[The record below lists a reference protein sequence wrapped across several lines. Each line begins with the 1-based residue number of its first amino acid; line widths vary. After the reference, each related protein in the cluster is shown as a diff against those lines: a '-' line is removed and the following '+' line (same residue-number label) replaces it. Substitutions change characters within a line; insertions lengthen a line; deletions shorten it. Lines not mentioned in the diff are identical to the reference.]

1 MEIIDTRVKY
11 SIDSTHLIIPKF
23 RLIVKK
29 IMKKKL
35 LLFVFSFLI
44 FLTANSCKRT
54 AFEKETNKEVIL
66 ASFTVLADIIEN
78 VAKDEF
84 VVKSITK
91 PGVEVHGYQPT
102 PSDLI
107 KASKAFVFID
117 NGFGFELW
125 AEKFV
130 SNLQIKRVTIS
141 NRLEPIFISEDFYK
155 GKPNPHAWI
164 SPKRGMIYVDV
175 IVDSLSELK
184 PSEAE
189 SFKNNGQ
196 IYKNKIA
203 KIDKDFSLFINN
215 LEKNNRYL
223 VTCEGAFSYLTN
235 DYGLKEAYL
244 WPVNAESQITP
255 KRMARTI
262 SLVKNKNIPSVF
274 CESTVS
280 NESQMVVASETG
292 AKFGGDLFVD
302 SLSQDNKSANTYLK
316 MLQHNLTLIKK
327 GLN

>member
-1 MEIIDTRVKY
+1 
-11 SIDSTHLIIPKF
+11 
-23 RLIVKK
+23 
-29 IMKKKL
+29 MKKKL

-130 SNLQIKRVTIS
+130 SNLQIKRVSIS

-164 SPKRGMIYVDV
+164 SPKRGMIYVDI

-316 MLQHNLTLIKK
+316 MLQHNLTLIKG

>member
-1 MEIIDTRVKY
+1 
-11 SIDSTHLIIPKF
+11 
-23 RLIVKK
+23 
-29 IMKKKL
+29 MKKKL

-44 FLTANSCKRT
+44 FLTANSCKRN

-203 KIDKDFSLFINN
+203 KIDEDFSLFINN

-280 NESQMVVASETG
+280 NESQMVVARATG

-302 SLSQDNKSANTYLK
+302 SISQDNKSANTYLK

>member
-1 MEIIDTRVKY
+1 
-11 SIDSTHLIIPKF
+11 
-23 RLIVKK
+23 
-29 IMKKKL
+29 MKKKL

-44 FLTANSCKRT
+44 FLTTNSCKRT
-54 AFEKETNKEVIL
+54 SFEKETNKEVIL

-189 SFKNNGQ
+189 SFINNGQ

>member
-1 MEIIDTRVKY
+1 
-11 SIDSTHLIIPKF
+11 
-23 RLIVKK
+23 
-29 IMKKKL
+29 MKKKL

-44 FLTANSCKRT
+44 FLTTNSCKRT
-54 AFEKETNKEVIL
+54 SFEKETNKEVIL

-130 SNLQIKRVTIS
+130 SNLQINRVTIS

-175 IVDSLSELK
+175 IVDYLSELK

-280 NESQMVVASETG
+280 NESQMVVARATG

-302 SLSQDNKSANTYLK
+302 SISQDNKSANTYLK

>member
-1 MEIIDTRVKY
+1 M
-11 SIDSTHLIIPKF
+11 
-23 RLIVKK
+23 
-29 IMKKKL
+29 
-35 LLFVFSFLI
+35 
-44 FLTANSCKRT
+44 
-54 AFEKETNKEVIL
+54 

-84 VVKSITK
+84 VVKSIIK

-130 SNLQIKRVTIS
+130 SNLQINRVTIS

-175 IVDSLSELK
+175 IVDYLSELK

-203 KIDKDFSLFINN
+203 KIDEDFSLFINN

-235 DYGLKEAYL
+235 DYGFKEAYL

-280 NESQMVVASETG
+280 NESQMVVARATG
-292 AKFGGDLFVD
+292 AKFLGDLFVD
-302 SLSQDNKSANTYLK
+302 SISQDNKSANTYLK

>member
-1 MEIIDTRVKY
+1 
-11 SIDSTHLIIPKF
+11 
-23 RLIVKK
+23 
-29 IMKKKL
+29 MKKKL

-44 FLTANSCKRT
+44 FLTTNSCKRT
-54 AFEKETNKEVIL
+54 SFEKETNKEVIL

-78 VAKDEF
+78 VAKDDF

-292 AKFGGDLFVD
+292 ANFGGDLFVD
-302 SLSQDNKSANTYLK
+302 SLSHDTESANTYLK
-316 MLQHNLTLIKK
+316 MLQHNLTLIKE

>member
-1 MEIIDTRVKY
+1 
-11 SIDSTHLIIPKF
+11 
-23 RLIVKK
+23 
-29 IMKKKL
+29 MKKKL
-35 LLFVFSFLI
+35 LIFVFSFLI
-44 FLTANSCKRT
+44 FLTTNSCKRT
-54 AFEKETNKEVIL
+54 SFEKETNKEVIL

-84 VVKSITK
+84 VVKSIIK

-130 SNLQIKRVTIS
+130 SNLQINRVTIS

-203 KIDKDFSLFINN
+203 KIDEDFSLFINN

-280 NESQMVVASETG
+280 NESQMVVARATG
-292 AKFGGDLFVD
+292 AKFLGDLFVD
-302 SLSQDNKSANTYLK
+302 SISQDNKSANTYLK

>member
-1 MEIIDTRVKY
+1 
-11 SIDSTHLIIPKF
+11 
-23 RLIVKK
+23 
-29 IMKKKL
+29 MKKKF

-44 FLTANSCKRT
+44 FLTTNSCKRT
-54 AFEKETNKEVIL
+54 SFEKETNKEVIL

-262 SLVKNKNIPSVF
+262 SLVKNKKIPSVF

-292 AKFGGDLFVD
+292 ANFQGDLFVD
-302 SLSQDNKSANTYLK
+302 SLSQDDESVNTYLK

>member
-1 MEIIDTRVKY
+1 
-11 SIDSTHLIIPKF
+11 
-23 RLIVKK
+23 
-29 IMKKKL
+29 MKKKL

-44 FLTANSCKRT
+44 CLSTNSCKRT

-66 ASFTVLADIIEN
+66 ASFTVLADIIDN

-107 KASKAFVFID
+107 KASKALVLID

-175 IVDSLSELK
+175 IVDYLSKLK

-215 LEKNNRYL
+215 LEKDNRYL

-255 KRMARTI
+255 KRMATTI

-302 SLSQDNKSANTYLK
+302 SLSQDNESANTYLK

>member
-1 MEIIDTRVKY
+1 
-11 SIDSTHLIIPKF
+11 
-23 RLIVKK
+23 
-29 IMKKKL
+29 MKKKL

-44 FLTANSCKRT
+44 FLTANSCKRN

-84 VVKSITK
+84 VVKSIIK

-130 SNLQIKRVTIS
+130 SNLQINRVTIS

-175 IVDSLSELK
+175 IVDYLSELK

-203 KIDKDFSLFINN
+203 KIDEDFSLFINN

-302 SLSQDNKSANTYLK
+302 SLSQDNESANTYLK

>member
-1 MEIIDTRVKY
+1 
-11 SIDSTHLIIPKF
+11 
-23 RLIVKK
+23 
-29 IMKKKL
+29 MKKKL

-44 FLTANSCKRT
+44 FLTTNSCKRT
-54 AFEKETNKEVIL
+54 SFEKETNKEVIL

-175 IVDSLSELK
+175 IVDYLSELK

-280 NESQMVVASETG
+280 NESQMVVATETG
-292 AKFGGDLFVD
+292 ANYGGDLFVD
-302 SLSQDNKSANTYLK
+302 SLSQDNESANTYLK

>member
-1 MEIIDTRVKY
+1 
-11 SIDSTHLIIPKF
+11 
-23 RLIVKK
+23 
-29 IMKKKL
+29 MKKKL

-44 FLTANSCKRT
+44 FLSANSCKKT
-54 AFEKETNKEVIL
+54 SSEKETNKEVIL

-164 SPKRGMIYVDV
+164 SPKRGIIYVDI

-302 SLSQDNKSANTYLK
+302 SLSQDYGSANTYLK

>member
-1 MEIIDTRVKY
+1 
-11 SIDSTHLIIPKF
+11 
-23 RLIVKK
+23 
-29 IMKKKL
+29 MKKKL

-44 FLTANSCKRT
+44 FLTTNSCKRT
-54 AFEKETNKEVIL
+54 SFEKETNKEVIL

-164 SPKRGMIYVDV
+164 SPKRGMIYVDI

-184 PSEAE
+184 PSKAE
-189 SFKNNGQ
+189 LFKNNGQ

>member
-1 MEIIDTRVKY
+1 
-11 SIDSTHLIIPKF
+11 
-23 RLIVKK
+23 
-29 IMKKKL
+29 MKKKL

-44 FLTANSCKRT
+44 FLTANSCKRN

-84 VVKSITK
+84 VVKSIIK

-130 SNLQIKRVTIS
+130 SNLQINRVTIS

-175 IVDSLSELK
+175 IVDYLSELK

-203 KIDKDFSLFINN
+203 KIDEDFSLFINN

-280 NESQMVVASETG
+280 NESQMVVARATG

-302 SLSQDNKSANTYLK
+302 SISQDNKSANTYLK

>member
-1 MEIIDTRVKY
+1 MV
-11 SIDSTHLIIPKF
+11 
-23 RLIVKK
+23 
-29 IMKKKL
+29 
-35 LLFVFSFLI
+35 
-44 FLTANSCKRT
+44 N
-54 AFEKETNKEVIL
+54 
-66 ASFTVLADIIEN
+66 ASN
-78 VAKDEF
+78 
-84 VVKSITK
+84 
-91 PGVEVHGYQPT
+91 
-102 PSDLI
+102 
-107 KASKAFVFID
+107 AFVFID

-130 SNLQIKRVTIS
+130 SNLQINRVTIS

-235 DYGLKEAYL
+235 DYGLKEVYL

>member
-1 MEIIDTRVKY
+1 MEITYTRVKK
-11 SIDSTHLIIPKF
+11 SIDSTHLTIPNF
-23 RLIVKK
+23 RFAVKTF
-29 IMKKKL
+29 MKKKF

-44 FLTANSCKRT
+44 FLSANSCKRT
-54 AFEKETNKEVIL
+54 SFEKETNKDVIL

-141 NRLEPIFISEDFYK
+141 NTLEPIFISEDFYK

-189 SFKNNGQ
+189 SFKTNGQ

-223 VTCEGAFSYLTN
+223 VSCEGAFTYLTN

>member
-1 MEIIDTRVKY
+1 
-11 SIDSTHLIIPKF
+11 
-23 RLIVKK
+23 
-29 IMKKKL
+29 MKKKL

-54 AFEKETNKEVIL
+54 SFEKETNKEVIL

-130 SNLQIKRVTIS
+130 SNLKV
-141 NRLEPIFISEDFYK
+141 NRITVAEDLDPIFISEDFYK

-164 SPKRGMIYVDV
+164 SPKRGILYVD
-175 IVDSLSELK
+175 ILVDSLSELR
-184 PSEAE
+184 PSKRTLFEE
-189 SFKNNGQ
+189 NGK
-196 IYKNKIA
+196 IYKDKLS
-203 KIDKDFSLFINN
+203 KIDKEFSLFINN
-215 LEKNNRYL
+215 LNKDRRYL
-223 VTCEGAFSYLTN
+223 VSCEGAFSYLTN
-235 DYGLKEAYL
+235 DYGLEEVYL

-262 SLVKNKNIPSVF
+262 SLVKEKNVPSVF

-280 NESQMVVASETG
+280 NESQMVVANETG
-292 AKFGGDLFVD
+292 ANFGGNLFVD
-302 SLSQDNKSANTYLK
+302 SLSDDSGPASSYIK
-316 MLQHNLTLIKK
+316 MLEHNLDLIKK
-327 GLN
+327 GLF

>member
-1 MEIIDTRVKY
+1 
-11 SIDSTHLIIPKF
+11 
-23 RLIVKK
+23 
-29 IMKKKL
+29 MKKKL

-292 AKFGGDLFVD
+292 ANFEGDLFVD
-302 SLSQDNKSANTYLK
+302 SLSEDNESANTYLK

>member
-1 MEIIDTRVKY
+1 
-11 SIDSTHLIIPKF
+11 
-23 RLIVKK
+23 
-29 IMKKKL
+29 MKKKL

-44 FLTANSCKRT
+44 CLTTNSCKRT
-54 AFEKETNKEVIL
+54 SFEKETNKEVIL